1 MQATRPP
8 RAPHRAM
15 SHGRFR
21 VMSLMAGVPQ
31 TWRSSMTRLHK
42 VSIAFCAGALLVPVL
57 LSDPAGA
64 GPERTED
71 AAPPPSPSAA
81 DRLRVDYESG
91 TLDSGVEGLTTTKA
105 TAPDASGVVRP
116 AHEGTY
122 AVQHKVTL
130 GDPAYESNGAP
141 RSESAT
147 DLLPS
152 GRFVVGDEQRYE
164 FSVQLKDWKTHTPG
178 ESESGDI
185 VFQGKYAGD
194 NVPAFYLMAKRDEI
208 AFRSPHLNRQSTVV
222 EGLGPQV
229 NRWMRFRVDARW
241 TTDGTGYFRVAV
253 RLSGEDGY
261 RPVVAYE
268 NVRTYQPEN
277 PADHGYLKWGLYRPS
292 QSIGNG
298 DVPTRIVQHDDLRVT
313 GLS

>member
-1 MQATRPP
+1 
-8 RAPHRAM
+8 
-15 SHGRFR
+15 
-21 VMSLMAGVPQ
+21 
-31 TWRSSMTRLHK
+31 MTRHHTVPK

-64 GPERTED
+64 GQERAEGT
-71 AAPPPSPSAA
+71 APPPAPSAA

-105 TAPDASGVVRP
+105 AAPDASGVVRP
-116 AHEGTY
+116 AHEGAY

-164 FSVQLKDWKTHTPG
+164 FSVLLKDWKTYTPG
-178 ESESGDI
+178 ASESGDI

-222 EGLGPQV
+222 EDLGRQV

-241 TTDGTGYFRVAV
+241 TADGTGYLRVAV

-313 GLS
+313 DLP

>member
-1 MQATRPP
+1 M
-8 RAPHRAM
+8 
-15 SHGRFR
+15 
-21 VMSLMAGVPQ
+21 VSL
-31 TWRSSMTRLHK
+31 RK
-42 VSIAFCAGALLVPVL
+42 VSIALCAGALLVPVL
-57 LSDPAGA
+57 LPEQAGA
-64 GPERTED
+64 GPERTEG
-71 AAPPPSPSAA
+71 AAPAPAPPAE

-91 TLDSGVEGLTTTKA
+91 TLNSGIAGLTTTKA

-116 AHEGTY
+116 ADEGSH

-130 GDPAYESNGAP
+130 GDPGYDSNGAP

-164 FSVQLKDWKTHTPG
+164 FSVLLKDWKTYTPG
-178 ESESGDI
+178 DSESGDI
-185 VFQGKYAGD
+185 VFQGKYAGG

-222 EGLGPQV
+222 ADLGPQV

-241 TTDGTGYFRVAV
+241 TTDGTGYLRVAV
-253 RLSGEDGY
+253 RLSGEDAF

-298 DVPTRIVQHDDLRVT
+298 DVPTRIVRHDDLRVT
-313 GLS
+313 DLS

>member
-1 MQATRPP
+1 MTWL
-8 RAPHRAM
+8 HK
-15 SHGRFR
+15 
-21 VMSLMAGVPQ
+21 VP
-31 TWRSSMTRLHK
+31 K

-64 GPERTED
+64 GQERAEET
-71 AAPPPSPSAA
+71 ATPPAPSAA

-105 TAPDASGVVRP
+105 AAPDASGVVRP
-116 AHEGTY
+116 AHEGAY

-164 FSVQLKDWKTHTPG
+164 FSVLLKDWKTYTPG
-178 ESESGDI
+178 ASESGDI

-222 EGLGPQV
+222 EELGRQV

-241 TTDGTGYFRVAV
+241 TTDGTGYLRVAV

-313 GLS
+313 DLP